1 MSGTTAIQTQLFALR
16 DEGYRDFHA
25 RLMPTVDKARIIG
38 VRTPALRALARE
50 LYGTAEAEDFLRAL
64 PHEYYEENNLHA
76 RLIMC
81 GRDFDAVLAQTEAFL
96 PFVDNWATCDGL
108 SPKVFARHR
117 AALLP
122 CIDRW
127 LTSDHVYTVRFGI
140 KMLMEHFLCEDFSP
154 VFLEKVAAVRSEE
167 YYVNMMCAWYFATA
181 LAKQY
186 GQALPY
192 LTEQRLPRWTH
203 NKTIQK
209 AVESYRITPEQKEFL
224 RALRL
229 K

>member
-1 MSGTTAIQTQLFALR
+1 MTAIQTRLFALR

-50 LYGTAEAEDFLRAL
+50 LYGTAEAGDFLCAL

-76 RLIMC
+76 QLIMR
-81 GRDFDAVLAQTEAFL
+81 GRDFGTVLAQTEAFL

-122 CIDRW
+122 HIDRW
-127 LTSDHVYTVRFGI
+127 LSSGEVYTVRFGI
-140 KMLMEHFLCEDFSP
+140 KLLMEHFLDADFSP
-154 VFLEKVAAVRSEE
+154 TYLEKVAAVRSEE

-181 LAKQY
+181 LARQSDA
-186 GQALPY
+186 ALPY
-192 LTEQRLPRWTH
+192 LTERRLPRWVH

-209 AVESYRITPEQKEFL
+209 AVESYRISPEQKEFL